1 MCEAVAENHQL
12 GMFFIDWARVQ
23 NFLEPGVD
31 VLMVGLIIFDK
42 DPRKYDGLFAHKKC
56 PPVKFS
62 KTPFRCRINI
72 REIRKRTDGR

>member
-1 MCEAVAENHQL
+1 MCERVSEEQQL
-12 GMFFIDWARVQ
+12 GMFLINGARVQ
-23 NFLEPGVD
+23 NFLEPGED
-31 VLMVGLIIFDK
+31 VFMVSRIIFDQE
-42 DPRKYDGLFAHKKC
+42 PRKYDGLFAHKKC